1 MIHHK
6 KSHGGFPPGFEDEK
20 VYPCEVC
27 SEEFLTDKN
36 LAMHKLNTHPSGKV
50 EEKFVCDRCDTGHDY
65 RSARML
71 LKHYFQV
78 GMSGCHFFYIRILG
92 YLGYLDTWIPW
103 IPGFYGYHGYLIILD
118 RYIIHINFF
127 GFMDTLHTRFLHYPY
142 NG

>member
-78 GMSGCHFFYIRILG
+78 RMSGQHFFLYPNIWILWIPDVM
-92 YLGYLDTWIPW
+92 DTWISWLP
-103 IPGFYGYHGYLIILD
+103 GYHGYLDVMDLD
-118 RYIIHINFF
+118 VMTTQLSWML
-127 GFMDTLHTRFLHYPY
+127 G
-142 NG
+142 

>member
-1 MIHHK
+1 MDNAKKNLVLHFGVGRHASFKVRKNIKFWLDGYLSETPLLILLNQRHFMIHHK

-78 GMSGCHFFYIRILG
+78 GMSGYHFF
-92 YLGYLDTWIPW
+92 
-103 IPGFYGYHGYLIILD
+103 
-118 RYIIHINFF
+118 
-127 GFMDTLHTRFLHYPY
+127 
-142 NG
+142 

>member
-78 GMSGCHFFYIRILG
+78 GMSEYHFFLYS
-92 YLGYLDTWIPW
+92 DTWIML
-103 IPGFYGYHGYLIILD
+103 IFGYHGYLD
-118 RYIIHINFF
+118 
-127 GFMDTLHTRFLHYPY
+127 FMDIMDTWIQNYV
-142 NG
+142 G

>member
-36 LAMHKLNTHPSGKV
+36 LAMHKLNTHPSGRV

-78 GMSGCHFFYIRILG
+78 GMSGYRFFSNIQILGYHGYWTWILG
-92 YLGYLDTWIPW
+92 YLDIQAL
-103 IPGFYGYHGYLIILD
+103 LL
-118 RYIIHINFF
+118 
-127 GFMDTLHTRFLHYPY
+127 
-142 NG
+142 

>member
-36 LAMHKLNTHPSGKV
+36 LAMHKLNTHPSGRV

-78 GMSGCHFFYIRILG
+78 GMSGYHFFGIWIL
-92 YLGYLDTWIPW
+92 
-103 IPGFYGYHGYLIILD
+103 GYHGYLDI
-118 RYIIHINFF
+118 
-127 GFMDTLHTRFLHYPY
+127 MDTWISWITLLFY
-142 NG
+142 NIES